1 MKVIKKITAIMLSI
15 MMVLGMSSVVSA
27 AETSGTSTTTGSI
40 TINNAAPGETYNIYR
55 ILDLESYSGSGESGN
70 YAYKLRSDKATGS
83 IKSWSD
89 FINLDEIKGTSGYVT
104 LLDGDYVTWKEGASV
119 ETFAQKALAYATN
132 NTTTIAADKTETAPA
147 APSGATTSTVSFSGL
162 PLGYYL
168 VETSVGTVI
177 ALNTTNSTWTID
189 DKNVAPTVEKEVSK
203 TENGAYGDKSTASI
217 GDTVYFK
224 TTIAAKKGARNYVL
238 HDTMSA
244 GLTFNKNSIVVKKE
258 GSTTPFEKDSDYKL
272 VTNPTTMGD
281 SCTFHIEFE
290 ELFYNSITTDT
301 NIIVTYS
308 ATLNEKAEIGS
319 TTGNTNT
326 TYLKYG
332 NKSETIKKTTTT
344 YTFEV
349 PVFKYTK
356 DTSGTETGRADAEFT
371 ISKQNDGSDPINL
384 VDITS
389 AATTTTT
396 TDKTYRVE
404 TGTPAGVSTITT
416 IITPN
421 SGKFTIK
428 GLAAGTYYLT
438 ETKAPAGYN
447 KLTSPVEIVIE
458 ENGTITVGTENITS
472 TNPVKVL
479 NKSGS
484 ILPST
489 GGILHHRCDPCS
501 WFRSSIDHKEKN
513 EVIHE

>member
-1 MKVIKKITAIMLSI
+1 MKIIKKIAAIMLSV
-15 MMVLGMSSVVSA
+15 MMVLGMCSVVG
-27 AETSGTSTTTGSI
+27 AEGTEATSGTSAPKGSI
-40 TINNAAPGETYNIYR
+40 TINNAASGETYNIYR
-55 ILDLESYSGSGESGN
+55 ILDLESYSGNN
-70 YAYKLRSDKATGS
+70 YAYKLRTYDSSSTYNWNTFIDSGDIKDK
-83 IKSWSD
+83 
-89 FINLDEIKGTSGYVT
+89 YVT
-104 LLDGDYVTWKEGASV
+104 LDGDYVTWKNGV
-119 ETFAQKALAYATN
+119 EATADKAAEFAQKALKYAQDSTKIAPD
-132 NTTTIAADKTETAPA
+132 NTTK
-147 APSGATTSTVSFSGL
+147 ATTSTVTFDNL

-168 VETSVGTVI
+168 VETSVGTVL
-177 ALNTTNSTWTID
+177 ALNTTNSTWTIE
-189 DKNVAPTVEKEVSK
+189 DKNKAPTVEKKVKSGESY
-203 TENGAYGDKSTASI
+203 EDNSTASI
-217 GDTVYFK
+217 GDKVEFQ
-224 TTIAAKKGARNYVL
+224 TTITARAGAQNYVL
-238 HDTMSA
+238 HDKMDQ
-244 GLTFNKNSIVVKKE
+244 GLTFDPDSLKVQLKKKGDTNANDVASHNNYE
-258 GSTTPFEKDSDYKL
+258 KKTTGLE
-272 VTNPTTMGD
+272 TTD
-281 SCTFHIEFE
+281 SCTFHVEFTQTFCNA
-290 ELFYNSITTDT
+290 LANDDQ
-301 NIIVTYS
+301 IIVTYS

-332 NKSETIKKTTTT
+332 NKSETVKKTTTT

-356 DTSGTETGRADAEFT
+356 DISGTETGRADAEFT
-371 ISKQNDGSDPINL
+371 ISKQNDGSAPINL

-389 AATTTTT
+389 AVTTT

-416 IITPN
+416 IITPD

-447 KLTSPVEIVIE
+447 KLTSPVEIVIDK
-458 ENGTITVGTENITS
+458 NGTITVGTKNITS

-489 GGILHHRCDPCS
+489 GGMGTAIFYIIGAILVVGSGVVLITKKRM
-501 WFRSSIDHKEKN
+501 K
-513 EVIHE
+513 